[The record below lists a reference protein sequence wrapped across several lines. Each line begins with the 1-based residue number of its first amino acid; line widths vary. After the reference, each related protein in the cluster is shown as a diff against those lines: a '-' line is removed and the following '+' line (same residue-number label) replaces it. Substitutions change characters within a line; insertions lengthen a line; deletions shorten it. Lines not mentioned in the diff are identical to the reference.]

1 MSSSSSLSDTNSP
14 VAGDHHHHHGGHNNN
29 RNNDITAS
37 GMNGDNKRGSQVS
50 SPSSGNS
57 SLPHKL
63 RHKAKNVSSEGD
75 HPRDS
80 VSNQTVQQQ
89 LAFNHLRAVTAS
101 ILEAT
106 AAAVAV
112 RQGISHRDRD
122 SDVMLIE
129 NDAIF
134 SSTEDMIKREDEDER
149 EEQPR
154 KVLRPENEGHEK
166 RRHPVSVSTLQDENF
181 TLRSEIERLASEVA
195 TMKNFLVPM
204 NSSFSH
210 PSSNNND
217 ALRLPP
223 HTSSNSFVESRNRA
237 NSFVSSNTTS
247 SDQNEEDEEDTLMET
262 QESKEQNIDRKQSKE
277 EQNEKEEQEE
287 EEEIQV

>member
-1 MSSSSSLSDTNSP
+1 M
-14 VAGDHHHHHGGHNNN
+14 
-29 RNNDITAS
+29 
-37 GMNGDNKRGSQVS
+37 
-50 SPSSGNS
+50 
-57 SLPHKL
+57 

-80 VSNQTVQQQ
+80 VPDQTVQQQ

-106 AAAVAV
+106 AAAAVAV

-129 NDAIF
+129 NDGVF
-134 SSTEDMIKREDEDER
+134 SSTEDMIKREDEDEH

-154 KVLRPENEGHEK
+154 KVLRSENEGHEK
-166 RRHPVSVSTLQDENF
+166 RRPLVSVSTLQDENF
-181 TLRSEIERLASEVA
+181 TLRSEIQRLASEVA

-204 NSSFSH
+204 NSSFPH

-217 ALRLPP
+217 PLLLSSRA
-223 HTSSNSFVESRNRA
+223 SSNPFEESRNRA

-247 SDQNEEDEEDTLMET
+247 SDQNEEDEEDTLMEA
-262 QESKEQNIDRKQSKE
+262 QESKDETMDQKQEQEQ
-277 EQNEKEEQEE
+277 QNEKEEQEE